1 MLHRSKGIKST
12 CDRLMLRLTLLLFT
26 CSPLSALANNNL
38 SYSDLRPMDVILADF
53 LAKPDP
59 QSLSYASIRCAALT
73 ATIAAYFDNGMDPKA
88 KQQAETL
95 MKYGETFVSIA
106 GRLAKNGL
114 TITDEVT
121 NEIDGWISESLET
134 QSKIIIDRL
143 NLNSIRHGSGFAK
156 DPEVNRDLEAC
167 SNLYFIMK
175 ASAESNPQ

>member
-1 MLHRSKGIKST
+1 MTKST
-12 CDRLMLRLTLLLFT
+12 TFICLHFLCFVSFPTLAAASDEVT
-26 CSPLSALANNNL
+26 
-38 SYSDLRPMDVILADF
+38 YSDLRPIESIVAD
-53 LAKPDP
+53 LLVDPDP
-59 QSLSYASIRCAALT
+59 QPLSYASIRCAALT
-73 ATIAAYFDNGMDPKA
+73 ATIAAYFDNGVDPKA

-121 NEIDGWISESLET
+121 NEIDDWISESLET

-156 DPEVNRDLEAC
+156 DPEINRDLKAC
-167 SNLYFIMK
+167 SNLYFMMK

>member
-1 MLHRSKGIKST
+1 MINFSSHLRPRAAVFIMLLQPT
-12 CDRLMLRLTLLLFT
+12 CV
-26 CSPLSALANNNL
+26 LAEPEIT
-38 SYSDLRPMDVILADF
+38 YSDLRPMDVILADF
-53 LAKPDP
+53 LAEPDP
-59 QSLSYASIRCAALT
+59 QSLSYASVRCAALT
-73 ATIAAYFDNGMDPKA
+73 ATIAAYFDNGVDPKA

-114 TITDEVT
+114 TITDEIT
-121 NEIDGWISESLET
+121 NEIDSWISESLET

-143 NLNSIRHGSGFAK
+143 NLNSIRHGSGFAQ

-167 SNLYFIMK
+167 SNLYFMMK

>member
-1 MLHRSKGIKST
+1 MVDFSTHLRPHAAVFIMLLVQPI
-12 CDRLMLRLTLLLFT
+12 CV
-26 CSPLSALANNNL
+26 LAEPEVT
-38 SYSDLRPMDVILADF
+38 YSDLRPMDAILADF
-53 LAKPDP
+53 RAEPDP
-59 QSLSYASIRCAALT
+59 QSLSYACIRCAALT
-73 ATIAAYFDNGMDPKA
+73 ATIAAYFDNGVDPKA

-121 NEIDGWISESLET
+121 NEIDDWISESLET

-167 SNLYFIMK
+167 SNLYFMMK
-175 ASAESNPQ
+175 ASAEGNSQ

>member
-1 MLHRSKGIKST
+1 MDAI
-12 CDRLMLRLTLLLFT
+12 LT
-26 CSPLSALANNNL
+26 
-38 SYSDLRPMDVILADF
+38 DF
-53 LAKPDP
+53 VAEPDP
-59 QSLSYASIRCAALT
+59 QAISYASIRCAALT
-73 ATIAAYFDNGMDPKA
+73 TTIAAYFDNGVDPKA

-114 TITDEVT
+114 TITDEIT
-121 NEIDGWISESLET
+121 NEIDSWISESLET

-156 DPEVNRDLEAC
+156 DPQVNRDLEAC
-167 SNLYFIMK
+167 SNLYFMMK